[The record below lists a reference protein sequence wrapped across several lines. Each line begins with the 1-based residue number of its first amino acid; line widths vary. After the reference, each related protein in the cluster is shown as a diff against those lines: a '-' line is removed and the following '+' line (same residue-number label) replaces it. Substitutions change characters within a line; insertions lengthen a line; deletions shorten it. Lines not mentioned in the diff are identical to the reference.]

1 MQCSCGGE
9 MTRLEF
15 PIFKNKAKAK
25 WLGISDQQAQV
36 VHGPVQFFG
45 HCCAHGCKAITGHV
59 YDNAGTSRIEYD
71 PAAKCVVWVPV
82 APRGTTFK
90 GAVKAQS
97 AKAARKIRRQ
107 ANAAGQ
113 KTLVV

>member
-1 MQCSCGGE
+1 

-25 WLGISDQQAQV
+25 WLGVSDQQAQV
-36 VHGPVQFFG
+36 VRGPVQFFG
-45 HCCAHGCKAITGHV
+45 YCCGHGCKRITGHV

-71 PAAKCVVWVPV
+71 PVTQCVVWVPS

-90 GAVKAQS
+90 GAVKVQS
-97 AKAARKIRRQ
+97 AKAARKIKRH

-113 KTLVV
+113 TRLHV